1 MAYDPRGTVDDIS
14 LGRTRY
20 SVHSSEAFVAIIPST
35 VPRRIYA
42 IPGTGYSVPGTL
54 FHQFSQ
60 EMPRQKKPTQLTAD
74 QYDALERAISD
85 KRKLSVWRRGTEFIL
100 VVDRLRV
107 TGGREALEAHH
118 PTTGD
123 RLTLYIDELEG
134 IEVVR

>member
-1 MAYDPRGTVDDIS
+1 
-14 LGRTRY
+14 
-20 SVHSSEAFVAIIPST
+20 
-35 VPRRIYA
+35 
-42 IPGTGYSVPGTL
+42 
-54 FHQFSQ
+54 
-60 EMPRQKKPTQLTAD
+60 MPRPQRVTQLTAA

-85 KRKLSVWRRGTEFIL
+85 RRRLSVWRRGSEFLI

-134 IEVVR
+134 IEVVG